1 MIIQIIIVF
10 LRFYFV
16 IWTTHTRHNYSTI
29 LQTIIFLRKITYP
42 YDLWNYFVMVLPNF
56 IIIKSGYGH
65 FKLRNHFSI
74 LLFWSFW
81 IASFDFNYYFTR
93 AIKYGR
99 RGLII
104 RSSEIIP
111 HRNRPFDEV
120 YSQNVKPRCPRN
132 PGRWTSTS
140 FFSLL
145 SKILLLIFPQWLI
158 VSVFRL
164 NDGDRA
170 IRTIT
175 LSYL

>member
-16 IWTTHTRHNYSTI
+16 IWTTHTRHNYSAI

-104 RSSEIIP
+104 RSSEI
-111 HRNRPFDEV
+111 N
-120 YSQNVKPRCPRN
+120 YTSSQ
-132 PGRWTSTS
+132 STFRRS
-140 FFSLL
+140 LFTECQAAMSKKSRSVNKYVLFFA
-145 SKILLLIFPQWLI
+145 FE
-158 VSVFRL
+158 
-164 NDGDRA
+164 
-170 IRTIT
+170 
-175 LSYL
+175 